1 MPFIQ
6 WTACDL
12 MNPVR
17 RITHEVRNYHR
28 QGGKLVVGGQLA
40 VTAEVDDLGF
50 EKRVGIR
57 YTTNNWATCRDCDG
71 TWSRHDTAANTD
83 QFLIYS
89 EPLLTST
96 ASIEYA
102 IYYDVKGTTF
112 WDNNRGANYSLR
124 F

>member
-1 MPFIQ
+1 MRFIRS
-6 WTACDL
+6 TAYDL
-12 MNPVR
+12 MNLVR
-17 RITHEVRNYHR
+17 RIADEIRKYHR

-57 YTTNNWATCRDCDG
+57 YTTDNWATCQDSDG
-71 TWSRHDTAANTD
+71 TWSSHDAAANTD

-89 EPLLTST
+89 EPILASA

-102 IYYDVKGTTF
+102 LYYHVKGTTF
-112 WDNNRGANYSLR
+112 WDNNQGVNYLLR

>member
-1 MPFIQ
+1 
-6 WTACDL
+6 

-17 RITHEVRNYHR
+17 RIADEIRKYRR
-28 QGGKLVVGGQLA
+28 QGGTLNVGAQLA

-57 YTTNNWATCRDCDG
+57 YTTDNWATSRDSDG
-71 TWSRHDTAANTD
+71 AWSRHVADANSD

-89 EPLLTST
+89 EPLLTSA

-102 IYYDVKGTTF
+102 LYYDVKGTRF
-112 WDNNRGANYSLR
+112 WDNNHGSNYSLR